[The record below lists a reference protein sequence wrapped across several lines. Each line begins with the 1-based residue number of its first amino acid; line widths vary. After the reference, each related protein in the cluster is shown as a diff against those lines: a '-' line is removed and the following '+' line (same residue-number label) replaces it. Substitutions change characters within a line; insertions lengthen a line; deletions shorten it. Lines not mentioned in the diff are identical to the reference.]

1 MFNSKSTLLFTWMIS
16 FNADESCRLISLGAN
31 NKHSLLGYFKLSQ
44 GEGGVTSAICSAP
57 GTAELGL
64 AEGTTLYTLSAP
76 LIDLFGGN
84 VLVINEPVP
93 Y

>member
-1 MFNSKSTLLFTWMIS
+1 MWMIS
-16 FNADESCRLISLGAN
+16 FNADESCRLIILGAN
-31 NKHSLLGYFKLSQ
+31 NKHSLLGCFKLSR
-44 GEGGVTSAICSAP
+44 GEGGVTSPTCSAP

-64 AEGTTLYTLSAP
+64 AEGTLYTLSAP

-84 VLVINEPVP
+84 VLVMNEPVP